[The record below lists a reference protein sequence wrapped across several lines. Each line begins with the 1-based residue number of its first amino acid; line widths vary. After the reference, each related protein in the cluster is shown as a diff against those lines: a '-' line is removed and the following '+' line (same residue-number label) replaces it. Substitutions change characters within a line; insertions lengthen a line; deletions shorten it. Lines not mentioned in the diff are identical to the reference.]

1 MLNLYS
7 LPINLLK
14 NTAKNYQKHFLKSQ
28 LRTAK
33 GEAVLHEG
41 GAEIKDAESV
51 GLSGHLQDC
60 QGKAVCGQRP
70 QLPRGQHRI
79 SCHPKY
85 TSWEG
90 EAWLILSG

>member
-7 LPINLLK
+7 LPISLLK
-14 NTAKNYQKHFLKSQ
+14 NTAKNYQKHFLQSQ
-28 LRTAK
+28 LRTSK

-41 GAEIKDAESV
+41 GAEIKDAA
-51 GLSGHLQDC
+51 SGHLQDC
-60 QGKAVCGQRP
+60 PGKAGCGRQLQRP
-70 QLPRGQHRI
+70 RGLRLI

-90 EAWLILSG
+90 EAWLALSG